1 MSRTPLSPSGPTV
14 SLTIK
19 LPMQLLRRLQAQTR
33 PPERKVGAVV
43 REALEQYLAR
53 KERLRS

>member
-1 MSRTPLSPSGPTV
+1 MSRTPLSLDGPTV

-43 REALEQYLAR
+43 REAVEQYLAR
-53 KERLRS
+53 KERR